1 MGREKQREVEGLGDQ
16 EGSYELC
23 GVATRDVG
31 AARRAS
37 LRVVVGFAI
46 ADVGLRGSFAR
57 ERWRFHFHI
66 VDVFV
71 FALEVVLLRCR
82 RWQSDPET
90 TSASQNHQA
99 DNYGQQTKSN
109 TETRNNGRQRPPQPT
124 STSIGCIYIPAGGT
138 TSGRG
143 DCGLRSGHSD
153 HGRIHGPC
161 SGLVHREGSRGYTS
175 KQLKALS
182 PPVVVVVVS

>member
-99 DNYGQQTKSN
+99 DNCKKPCQRYKINVKS
-109 TETRNNGRQRPPQPT
+109 G
-124 STSIGCIYIPAGGT
+124 IYAH
-138 TSGRG
+138 
-143 DCGLRSGHSD
+143 LWAANEVKH
-153 HGRIHGPC
+153 
-161 SGLVHREGSRGYTS
+161 
-175 KQLKALS
+175 
-182 PPVVVVVVS
+182 